1 MNTKHFLTAGIAAF
15 VLFAGL
21 NQASAAVTI
30 GHPEPGA
37 GAFLTSSGLAV
48 ATGGVSIG
56 YFPSGAPSDAAFG
69 TTITD
74 FASLVAAGYV
84 DVRNI
89 AGATQTVGFD
99 WDFPQ
104 NIGGSV
110 QNIPFASL
118 PLSTQ
123 LYVVAFN
130 AGSYVAGTQGT
141 ASTTAGSYAGA
152 TEWAVIKDTADHLSP
167 ADLGT
172 KNVLLNTVTAA
183 DILIGSDNGNNVNMA
198 SLGAVPEPSRALL
211 GMIGLV
217 ALFVRRRR

>member
-1 MNTKHFLTAGIAAF
+1 MNTKNLLTAGIAAF
-15 VLFAGL
+15 VLFAGIK
-21 NQASAAVTI
+21 QASAVVTI

-48 ATGGVSIG
+48 AAGGVSIG
-56 YFPSGAPSDAAFG
+56 YFPSGAPSNSAFG

-89 AGATQTVGFD
+89 TGAAQTVGFD

-141 ASTTAGSYAGA
+141 PSTTAGSYAGA

-172 KNVLLNTVTAA
+172 KNVLLNTVTAG

-211 GMIGLV
+211 GMMGLV

>member
-1 MNTKHFLTAGIAAF
+1 MNKKTNFAAGLFGILLF
-15 VLFAGL
+15 VGL
-21 NQASAAVTI
+21 NQANAAVTI

-37 GAFLTSSGLAV
+37 GAFLTSTGAAV
-48 ATGGVSIG
+48 AAGGVSIG

-74 FASLVAAGYV
+74 FATLIAAGYV

-89 AGATQTVGFD
+89 TGATQTVGFD

-118 PLSTQ
+118 ALNTQ
-123 LYVVAFN
+123 LYVIAFN

-141 ASTTAGSYAGA
+141 PATTAGSYAGA
-152 TEWAVIKDTADHLSP
+152 TEWAVIKDTVDHRSP

-172 KNVLLNTVTAA
+172 KNILLNTVAGA
-183 DILIGSDNGNNVNMA
+183 DILIGTDNGNNVNMA
-198 SLGAVPEPSRALL
+198 ALGAVPEPSRALL

>member
-1 MNTKHFLTAGIAAF
+1 MKTTHLLTAAVSAAL
-15 VLFAGL
+15 LFAGVE
-21 NQASAAVTI
+21 QAEAAVTI

-37 GAFLTSSGLAV
+37 GAFLTSSGGAV
-48 ATGGVSIG
+48 AAGGVSIG
-56 YFPSGAPSDAAFG
+56 YFPSGAPANSAFG

-84 DVRNI
+84 DVRNLT
-89 AGATQTVGFD
+89 GATQTVGFD

-118 PLSTQ
+118 ALNTQ

-141 ASTTAGSYAGA
+141 PSTTAGSFAGA

-172 KNVLLNTVTAA
+172 KNILLNTVTAG

>member
-1 MNTKHFLTAGIAAF
+1 MNTKYLLSAGISAMM
-15 VLFAGL
+15 LFAGL
-21 NQASAAVTI
+21 EQANAAVTI

-37 GAFLTSSGLAV
+37 GAFLTSTGGAV
-48 ATGGVSIG
+48 ASGGVSIG
-56 YFPSGAPSDAAFG
+56 YFPSGAPLDAAFG

-89 AGATQTVGFD
+89 SGATQTSGFD

-110 QNIPFASL
+110 QNVPFASL
-118 PLSTQ
+118 ALNTQ
-123 LYVVAFN
+123 LYVIAFN
-130 AGSYVAGTQGT
+130 AGGYVAGTPGSP
-141 ASTTAGSYAGA
+141 ATTAGSYAGA
-152 TEWAVIKDTADHLSP
+152 TEWAVIKDTTDHRSP

-172 KNVLLNTVTAA
+172 KNILLNTVVGA

-198 SLGAVPEPSRALL
+198 SLSAVPEPSRALL
-211 GMIGLV
+211 GMVGLA
-217 ALFVRRRR
+217 ALFIRRRR